1 MEKENKKKVIKER
14 RILGMQRVRGAK
26 GEERRERGERERR
39 LRRERKKRN
48 KIYYFW
54 LTSDEQ

>member
-1 MEKENKKKVIKER
+1 
-14 RILGMQRVRGAK
+14 MQRVRGAK
-26 GEERRERGERERR
+26 EEERRERGERERR

>member
-1 MEKENKKKVIKER
+1 
-14 RILGMQRVRGAK
+14 MQRVRGAK
-26 GEERRERGERERR
+26 EEERRERGERERR
-39 LRRERKKRN
+39 LRRERIKRN